1 MKTIT
6 KLFAVL
12 VSSIVLV
19 GNAVAGE
26 MSVTG
31 SAKASYVISGNDA
44 NAEKLV

>member
-1 MKTIT
+1 MKNIT

-31 SAKASYVISGNDA
+31 SANNFLRDRW
-44 NAEKLV
+44 